1 MKVKT
6 QDNPTTLNVNE
17 AGHDHHCPIPTKPI
31 FALYSIQYFLVSIL
45 MGHNTIF
52 SFGHF
57 VQAVE
62 RNGKRK
68 LMLGGNTYSDNSKN
82 S

>member
-6 QDNPTTLNVNE
+6 HDNPTTLNVNG
-17 AGHDHHCPIPTKPI
+17 AGHHCPVPTTP
-31 FALYSIQYFLVSIL
+31 FNHLVNII

-62 RNGKRK
+62 RNGKCK
-68 LMLGGNTYSDNSKN
+68 LTLGGNAYSENSKN
-82 S
+82 L

>member
-17 AGHDHHCPIPTKPI
+17 AGHHCPIPTKPI
-31 FALYSIQYFLVSIL
+31 FALYSLPYKLVSII

-62 RNGKRK
+62 RNGKCK
-68 LMLGGNTYSDNSKN
+68 LTLGGNAYSENSKN
-82 S
+82 L

>member
-6 QDNPTTLNVNE
+6 HNNPTTLNVNG
-17 AGHDHHCPIPTKPI
+17 ADHRCPVPTSP
-31 FALYSIQYFLVSIL
+31 FNYLVNIIK
-45 MGHNTIF
+45 GHNTIF

-62 RNGKRK
+62 RNGKCK
-68 LMLGGNTYSDNSKN
+68 LTLGGNAYSENSKN
-82 S
+82 L